1 MMRPLYSVIAAAVAL
16 AAAHSA
22 HAELGQTAASI
33 NLDQRRLAPRA
44 MSVHAV
50 RAAKRHEMTLGNGG
64 AVREFTNTDGT
75 VFAVSWMG
83 PRRPDL
89 RQLFGSAYFQRFQ
102 ADNAQTGHIRMR
114 RALAS
119 THADFIVRTGG
130 VSSAQWG
137 YAILPQATPNG
148 FDMRQLTATD
158 AQP

>member
-1 MMRPLYSVIAAAVAL
+1 MRLFYALIAAAIAL

-22 HAELGQTAASI
+22 CAELGRTAASI
-33 NLDQRRLAPRA
+33 DLDQRRLAPRA
-44 MSVHAV
+44 MSVQAV
-50 RAAKRHEMTLGNGG
+50 VGANRHEMAMGNGG
-64 AVREFTNTDGT
+64 AVREFTNADGT

-137 YAILPQATPNG
+137 YAILPQATPKG

-158 AQP
+158 GQP

>member
-1 MMRPLYSVIAAAVAL
+1 MRPLYSAIAAAVFVAL
-16 AAAHSA
+16 AHNA
-22 HAELGQTAASI
+22 HAELGQPASSVD
-33 NLDQRRLAPRA
+33 LDQRRLAPRI

-50 RAAKRHEMTLGNGG
+50 GAANRHDMALGNGG
-64 AVREFTNTDGT
+64 AVREFTNADGT
-75 VFAVSWMG
+75 VFAVSWTG

-89 RQLFGSAYFQRFQ
+89 RQLFGSVYFQRFQ
-102 ADNAQTGHIRMR
+102 ADNVQTGHIRMR

-119 THADFIVRTGG
+119 THADFVVRTGG

-158 AQP
+158 GQP